1 LIVNPAAAA
10 KAPGSDNVL
19 AMPFGRRHLVETLL
33 LVTVAI
39 AGLLSMHG
47 FDGAVASFAAPAHV
61 AHSPTGDAEGHDTL
75 GICLFVTA
83 IVGIGFASLSLL
95 CRAAGPTRSASVVG
109 PIRFEAKTSI
119 SGRSRL
125 VQICVLRL

>member
-1 LIVNPAAAA
+1 
-10 KAPGSDNVL
+10 
-19 AMPFGRRHLVETLL
+19 MPFGRRHLVETLL
-33 LVTVAI
+33 LVSVAV

-47 FDGAVASFAAPAHV
+47 FDGAVASFAEPAPA
-61 AHSPTGDAEGHDTL
+61 AHSPTGDAKGHATL
-75 GICLFVTA
+75 GICLFVAA
-83 IVGIGFASLSLL
+83 IAGIGFASLSLL
-95 CRAAGPTRSASVVG
+95 RRAAGPRRSARIMG